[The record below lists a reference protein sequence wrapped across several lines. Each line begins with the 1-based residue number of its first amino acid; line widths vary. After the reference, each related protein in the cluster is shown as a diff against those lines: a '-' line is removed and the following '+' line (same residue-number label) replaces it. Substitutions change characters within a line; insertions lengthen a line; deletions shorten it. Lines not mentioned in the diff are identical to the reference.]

1 MDIQAEK
8 LELME
13 MLLRTES
20 KSVLE
25 KLRTVFNS
33 ENTQNESLLT
43 DEQWEIV
50 AEEQA
55 KYLRGEGENYSW
67 VEAKKIIR
75 GK

>member
-25 KLRTVFNS
+25 KLRTVFKS
-33 ENTQNESLLT
+33 EKEENESLLT
-43 DEQWEIV
+43 DEQWKIV
-50 AEEQA
+50 AERKA
-55 KYLRGEGENYSW
+55 KYLRGEGTYHTWE
-67 VEAKKIIR
+67 EAKKIILR
-75 GK
+75 K

>member
-1 MDIQAEK
+1 M
-8 LELME
+8 
-13 MLLRTES
+13 S
-20 KSVLE
+20 E

-67 VEAKKIIR
+67 EEAKKIIR

>member
-20 KSVLE
+20 ETVLE
-25 KLRTVFNS
+25 KLRTVFKS
-33 ENTQNESLLT
+33 EKEENESLLT
-43 DEQWEIV
+43 DEQWKII

-55 KYLRGEGENYSW
+55 EYHRGEGGNYSW

>member
-33 ENTQNESLLT
+33 ENTQNE
-43 DEQWEIV
+43 
-50 AEEQA
+50 
-55 KYLRGEGENYSW
+55 
-67 VEAKKIIR
+67 
-75 GK
+75 

>member
-55 KYLRGEGENYSW
+55 KYLRREGESYSW
-67 VEAKKIIR
+67 EEAKKIIR